1 MNYQEFLCNMRTE
14 LSSRVTPGATLKIQT
29 ITKNNGTHYDGL
41 IILQPGCNVAPTI
54 YLTPYYHRYL
64 EGVPMN
70 DIYDDILTTYRQ
82 YLPETDFDI
91 EMFVDFKRARSHII
105 MRLINTEYNE
115 ALLNDVPHI
124 DFHDLSIVF
133 YCLVYADS
141 ANQGSILIH
150 NSHMNMWKISVEE
163 LHLLAKQNTP
173 VLLPYK
179 SFSMKE
185 LLKTHPLAHLLDLDE
200 IPMQIL
206 TNKYKTNG
214 ASAILYED
222 LLTQI
227 SNFWEQSIILLPSS
241 IHEWILIPV
250 DEYNPTEL
258 SYYSQVVKEVNAT
271 QLPDDEVLSEHAYF
285 YRKDTGELISE
296 IK

>member
-41 IILQPGCNVAPTI
+41 IILQPGCNIAPTI

-64 EGVPMN
+64 EGVPMK
-70 DIYDDILTTYRQ
+70 DIYDDILTTYRR

-91 EMFVDFKRARSHII
+91 GMFVDFDRARSHII

-115 ALLNDVPHI
+115 ALLKDVPHI
-124 DFHDLSIVF
+124 EYHDLSIVF
-133 YCLVYADS
+133 YCLVYADPT
-141 ANQGSILIH
+141 NQGSILIH
-150 NSHMNMWKISVEE
+150 NSHMHMWDTSVEE
-163 LHLLAKQNTP
+163 LHRLARQNTP
-173 VLLPYK
+173 ALLPYK
-179 SFSMKE
+179 SIPMKE

-214 ASAILYED
+214 ASVILYD
-222 LLTQI
+222 NLLAQI
-227 SNFWEQSIILLPSS
+227 SDFFAQSMILLPSS

-250 DEYNPTEL
+250 DEYNATEL
-258 SYYSQVVKEVNAT
+258 GYYSQVVKEVNAS
-271 QLPDDEVLSEHAYF
+271 QIPDDEILSEHAYF

-296 IK
+296 I